1 MEVINHEKER
11 EREGQDLA
19 RDLREEE
26 EDHLQEDPPLQEL
39 EQGATQGSLLQDYQ
53 RISTGMR

>member
-11 EREGQDLA
+11 EREDQDHA

-39 EQGATQGSLLQDYQ
+39 EQEVTPGSL
-53 RISTGMR
+53 